1 MSVTYIAE
9 YKARKAQEFADQWG
23 RDVEAAMKYIMEQN
37 SAAKLLLVNNPK
49 GPKESA

>member
-23 RDVEAAMKYIMEQN
+23 REQN